1 MLRIISEQ
9 DKPIDYDVREIVKM
23 IIQVLREDQ
32 NLDFGP
38 RLKASR
44 ISKKSIKESIE
55 GKQQLLKKSKETLD
69 DLKTSLAQLKVS
81 NDSLREELLESL
93 GSEL

>member
-1 MLRIISEQ
+1 MQIISESNAQ
-9 DKPIDYDVREIVKM
+9 VNYDMRDVIKK
-23 IIQVLREDQ
+23 ILQILREDK

-38 RLKASR
+38 RLKS
-44 ISKKSIKESIE
+44 SVVTKKSIQETITSK
-55 GKQQLLKKSKETLD
+55 KQLLKKSKETYAELSQRLEL
-69 DLKTSLAQLKVS
+69 LKKS

>member
-1 MLRIISEQ
+1 MQIISESKSQ
-9 DKPIDYDVREIVKM
+9 VNYDMRDVIKK
-23 IIQVLREDQ
+23 ILQILREDK

-38 RLKASR
+38 RIKS
-44 ISKKSIKESIE
+44 SVVTKKSIQETIKS
-55 GKQQLLKKSKETLD
+55 KKQLLKKSKETYAELSQRLD
-69 DLKTSLAQLKVS
+69 LLKKS